1 MSEDPH
7 KPWAGGRGAKRK
19 GEHCA
24 SIFSKFLK
32 PEVQEQGP
40 SEVDFILRPL
50 GYIRYLFT
58 GGTAG
63 RRREGE
69 GEREGGSGY
78 TREAEFT
85 SLLSRVL
92 RRLLPGLSVLC
103 GLILT

>member
-1 MSEDPH
+1 M
-7 KPWAGGRGAKRK
+7 
-19 GEHCA
+19 
-24 SIFSKFLK
+24 
-32 PEVQEQGP
+32 
-40 SEVDFILRPL
+40 RPL

-63 RRREGE
+63 GRREWGGRERVGE
-69 GEREGGSGY
+69 GY